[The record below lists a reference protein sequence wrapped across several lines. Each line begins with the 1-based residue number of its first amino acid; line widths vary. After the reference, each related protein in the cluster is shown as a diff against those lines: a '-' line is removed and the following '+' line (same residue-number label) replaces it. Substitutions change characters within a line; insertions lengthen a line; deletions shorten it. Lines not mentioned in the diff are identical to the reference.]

1 MEVMAQGNR
10 HIVDSD
16 SKVDNNVVRQKVM
29 DSYQDM
35 LSGKGRDYK
44 VFFAE
49 LESRYNGK
57 KCIKCKFFPRRKR
70 ILARKSAPPPGA
82 LFCASIAALLP
93 HEEISRICNI
103 QKHARSPLTAGH
115 ASAGTGEYE

>member
-49 LESRYNGK
+49 LERVPLPG
-57 KCIKCKFFPRRKR
+57 PRRLKNMQHTEARTQPPHCGSCVCRYGR
-70 ILARKSAPPPGA
+70 IRRAEWHCQGA
-82 LFCASIAALLP
+82 VRC
-93 HEEISRICNI
+93 R
-103 QKHARSPLTAGH
+103 
-115 ASAGTGEYE
+115 

>member
-44 VFFAE
+44 VF
-49 LESRYNGK
+49 SQSWK
-57 KCIKCKFFPRRKR
+57 
-70 ILARKSAPPPGA
+70 
-82 LFCASIAALLP
+82 
-93 HEEISRICNI
+93 
-103 QKHARSPLTAGH
+103 AGI
-115 ASAGTGEYE
+115 TGNNV

>member
-16 SKVDNNVVRQKVM
+16 SKVDKNVVRQKVM

-44 VFFAE
+44 VFFEE

-57 KCIKCKFFPRRKR
+57 
-70 ILARKSAPPPGA
+70 
-82 LFCASIAALLP
+82 
-93 HEEISRICNI
+93 
-103 QKHARSPLTAGH
+103 
-115 ASAGTGEYE
+115 

>member
-44 VFFAE
+44 VQILPKAE
-49 LESRYNGK
+49 EDICTK
-57 KCIKCKFFPRRKR
+57 KRT
-70 ILARKSAPPPGA
+70 
-82 LFCASIAALLP
+82 
-93 HEEISRICNI
+93 
-103 QKHARSPLTAGH
+103 SP
-115 ASAGTGEYE
+115 

>member
-16 SKVDNNVVRQKVM
+16 SKVM

-57 KCIKCKFFPRRKR
+57 
-70 ILARKSAPPPGA
+70 
-82 LFCASIAALLP
+82 
-93 HEEISRICNI
+93 
-103 QKHARSPLTAGH
+103 
-115 ASAGTGEYE
+115 

>member
-1 MEVMAQGNR
+1 MEVVAHGNR

-16 SKVDNNVVRQKVM
+16 MEANNNVVRRKVM

-57 KCIKCKFFPRRKR
+57 
-70 ILARKSAPPPGA
+70 
-82 LFCASIAALLP
+82 
-93 HEEISRICNI
+93 
-103 QKHARSPLTAGH
+103 
-115 ASAGTGEYE
+115 

>member
-16 SKVDNNVVRQKVM
+16 SNVDNNVVRQKVM

-49 LESRYNGK
+49 LESRL
-57 KCIKCKFFPRRKR
+57 R
-70 ILARKSAPPPGA
+70 ILGTTSMTLRMRTRRVLRQVVPLAV
-82 LFCASIAALLP
+82 FLLLWLLSYL
-93 HEEISRICNI
+93 I
-103 QKHARSPLTAGH
+103 
-115 ASAGTGEYE
+115 

>member
-29 DSYQDM
+29 YSYQDM

-57 KCIKCKFFPRRKR
+57 
-70 ILARKSAPPPGA
+70 
-82 LFCASIAALLP
+82 
-93 HEEISRICNI
+93 
-103 QKHARSPLTAGH
+103 
-115 ASAGTGEYE
+115 

>member
-44 VFFAE
+44 VFFVE

-57 KCIKCKFFPRRKR
+57 
-70 ILARKSAPPPGA
+70 
-82 LFCASIAALLP
+82 
-93 HEEISRICNI
+93 
-103 QKHARSPLTAGH
+103 
-115 ASAGTGEYE
+115 

>member
-35 LSGKGRDYK
+35 LNGKGRDYK
-44 VFFAE
+44 VFSQSWKVGITE
-49 LESRYNGK
+49 N
-57 KCIKCKFFPRRKR
+57 
-70 ILARKSAPPPGA
+70 
-82 LFCASIAALLP
+82 
-93 HEEISRICNI
+93 NV
-103 QKHARSPLTAGH
+103 
-115 ASAGTGEYE
+115 

>member
-49 LESRYNGK
+49 LESLSL
-57 KCIKCKFFPRRKR
+57 I
-70 ILARKSAPPPGA
+70 
-82 LFCASIAALLP
+82 
-93 HEEISRICNI
+93 HISEPTR
-103 QKHARSPLTAGH
+103 H
-115 ASAGTGEYE
+115 

>member
-49 LESRYNGK
+49 ESADK
-57 KCIKCKFFPRRKR
+57 
-70 ILARKSAPPPGA
+70 ILDYYRASKGA
-82 LFCASIAALLP
+82 FLC
-93 HEEISRICNI
+93 I
-103 QKHARSPLTAGH
+103 QKNKKILHYGYIIKQSL
-115 ASAGTGEYE
+115 

>member
-49 LESRYNGK
+49 PSFFIIDDRGKSFIIRLCSQKERKES
-57 KCIKCKFFPRRKR
+57 
-70 ILARKSAPPPGA
+70 
-82 LFCASIAALLP
+82 
-93 HEEISRICNI
+93 
-103 QKHARSPLTAGH
+103 T
-115 ASAGTGEYE
+115 

>member
-44 VFFAE
+44 VF
-49 LESRYNGK
+49 SQSWK
-57 KCIKCKFFPRRKR
+57 
-70 ILARKSAPPPGA
+70 
-82 LFCASIAALLP
+82 
-93 HEEISRICNI
+93 
-103 QKHARSPLTAGH
+103 
-115 ASAGTGEYE
+115 TGITENNV